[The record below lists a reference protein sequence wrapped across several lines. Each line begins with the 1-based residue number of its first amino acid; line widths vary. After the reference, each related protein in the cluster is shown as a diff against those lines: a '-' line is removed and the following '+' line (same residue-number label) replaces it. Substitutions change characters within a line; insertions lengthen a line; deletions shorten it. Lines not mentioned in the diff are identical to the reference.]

1 MSASRP
7 APNLEDVPRLVADLY
22 RVVGELESKF
32 DRKFT
37 PDGHLVGSLGE
48 VIAAHRY
55 GLTLRTQSAKGFDA
69 YSSAGLKVEIK
80 ATQSNSGVALRH
92 PPEHLIVLQLHR
104 DGNATE
110 IYNGPGEPVWES
122 AGTMQSNGQKSISLS
137 KLRLLQSNVSREQAL
152 PTVSAT

>member
-1 MSASRP
+1 MSVPQP
-7 APNLEDVPRLVADLY
+7 AHPLEDVPKLVADLY
-22 RVVGELESKF
+22 RVVGELETKF
-32 DRKFT
+32 GRKFT

-55 GLTLRTQSAKGFDA
+55 GLTLRPQSAKGFDA
-69 YSSAGLKVEIK
+69 YSSSGLKVEIK

-92 PPEHLIVLQLHR
+92 SPEHLIVLQLHR
-104 DGNATE
+104 DGQATE

-122 AGTMQSNGQKSISLS
+122 AGTLQSNGQKSISLS

>member
-1 MSASRP
+1 MSSTPP
-7 APNLEDVPRLVADLY
+7 APALEDVPRLVADLY
-22 RVVGELESKF
+22 RVVAELEAMF

-55 GLTLRTQSAKGFDA
+55 GLTLRPQSAKGFDA
-69 YSSAGLKVEIK
+69 YSSSGLKVEIK

-104 DGNATE
+104 DGQATE
-110 IYNGPGEPVWES
+110 IYNGPGEPVWTE
-122 AGTMQSNGQKSISLS
+122 AGTMQSNGQRTISLS
-137 KLRLLQSNVSREQAL
+137 KLRLLQSSVSEEQTL
-152 PTVSAT
+152 PTISST